1 MVQEVALGGGVVL
14 RPLGADDAAELA
26 HAYTRNR
33 EHLSPWEP
41 RRAADF
47 YTVAGQVVRV
57 RDQLAQREAGR
68 LMPWLLADG
77 KRVVGAMNLSNIT
90 FGAFRS
96 GNLGYWVDAAY
107 NGRGLATGA
116 VEAVCQA
123 ASERLGLHRIEAGT
137 LVRNLASQRVL
148 GKAGFELIG
157 TAPRYLHIDGEWRD
171 HLLFQRILNDRPPR

>member
-1 MVQEVALGGGVVL
+1 MREVTLGGG
-14 RPLGADDAAELA
+14 
-26 HAYTRNR
+26 
-33 EHLSPWEP
+33 
-41 RRAADF
+41 
-47 YTVAGQVVRV
+47 
-57 RDQLAQREAGR
+57 
-68 LMPWLLADG
+68 
-77 KRVVGAMNLSNIT
+77 IT
-90 FGAFRS
+90 LGAFRS

-116 VEAVCQA
+116 VELVCQA
-123 ASERLGLHRIEAGT
+123 AGERLGLHRIEAGT